1 MLSERV
7 GKLLARLRAVFQDWV
22 MPALRRPAESLPSR
36 IIVSVFAAAL
46 VTSLAVTWISTRSI
60 ESFLREKIDEK
71 YPDILRTTSERL
83 DLWYSQ
89 RELEIETFARS
100 ATVVENLGRLTGN
113 KSGRSR
119 ARKEVAE
126 YLSYVLEGFPQ
137 YEALF
142 VLDSRGQILVRVGP
156 EFQLPDSRLRRLGGM
171 SHSQV
176 GDVERFGERVVQVAS
191 APVKNQRD
199 QKIATL
205 HAFVRT
211 DELSE
216 VLRSDEIGPSGVVYI
231 VGRQGEPLRLTAN
244 AVGLGN
250 YERPLPPTGVRP
262 VVEKYAR
269 ADGADVIGSSVRFG
283 RLGWTIVVEEE
294 YEDAFAPVVAV
305 IREIL
310 GINVGIVV
318 VFGLIAL
325 QMARS
330 IVRPIQALSDAALRI
345 ASGETD
351 VLIPGTTRA
360 DELGVLTRTF
370 NEMSLRL
377 RDNQRKLEVQNQ
389 ELQRMNEIFQQLS
402 ITDGLTK
409 LHNHRFFQ
417 DQLPREMKRADRTN
431 SRLCLILID
440 IDDFKKLN
448 DRFGHAA
455 GDHVLRRVAE
465 IMNECIRDTDLLA
478 RYGGEEFA
486 LLASQ
491 TDLEGALYLAERIR
505 RAISRAR
512 FSLTDGDRTHKLS
525 ITASLG
531 LAPYRGDRK
540 AFFND
545 ADRALYSAKN
555 AGKDCVVVAD
565 ED

>member
-1 MLSERV
+1 MPSEHAES
-7 GKLLARLRAVFQDWV
+7 LMERLRAVFRDWV
-22 MPALRRPAESLPSR
+22 VPVLRRPGESLPSR

-46 VTSLAVTWISTRSI
+46 VTSIAVTWISTRSI
-60 ESFLREKIDEK
+60 ESFLREQIDEK
-71 YPDILRTTSERL
+71 YPDILRSTSERL

-89 RELEIETFARS
+89 RQLEIETFARS
-100 ATVVENLGRLTGN
+100 ATVVENLVQLTG
-113 KSGRSR
+113 KQSGHSR
-119 ARKEVAE
+119 ARKELAE
-126 YLSYVLEGFPQ
+126 YLSYVIEAFPQ
-137 YEALF
+137 YEALL
-142 VLDSRGQILVRVGP
+142 VLDARGQTLAQVGP
-156 EFQLPDSRLRRLGGM
+156 ELELSDSRLRRLGGM
-171 SHSQV
+171 RHSQV
-176 GDVERFGERVVQVAS
+176 GDVERIGERTVQVAS
-191 APVKNQRD
+191 APVKDQRD

-205 HAFVRT
+205 HAFVQT
-211 DELSE
+211 DELSQ
-216 VLRSDEIGPSGVVYI
+216 VLHSDELGPSGVLYV
-231 VGRQGEPLRLTAN
+231 VGQHGEPLMLMARA
-244 AVGLGN
+244 AGLEK
-250 YERPLPPTGVRP
+250 YDRPLPTTGARP
-262 VVEKYAR
+262 VVETYAR
-269 ADGADVIGSSVRFG
+269 ADGANVIGSSVRFG
-283 RLGWTIVVEEE
+283 RLGWTIVVEEK

-305 IREIL
+305 IGEIL

-318 VFGLIAL
+318 LFGLIAL
-325 QMARS
+325 QIARS

-345 ASGETD
+345 SSGETD

-377 RDNQRKLEVQNQ
+377 HDNQRKLEVQNQ
-389 ELQRMNEIFQQLS
+389 ELQRVNEVFQQLA

-417 DQLPREMKRADRTN
+417 DHLPREMKRSDRTG
-431 SRLCLILID
+431 SPLCLVLID

-448 DRFGHAA
+448 DRYGHSA
-455 GDHVLRRVAE
+455 GDHVLRRVADV
-465 IMNECIRDTDLLA
+465 MNDCVRDTDLLA

-491 TDLEGALYLAERIR
+491 TDLEGAIYLAERIR

-512 FSLTDGDRTHKLS
+512 FSMAEDDRTHKMS

-531 LAPYRGDRK
+531 VAPYRGDRK

>member
-1 MLSERV
+1 MTYEPTR
-7 GKLLARLRAVFQDWV
+7 KLMERLRAVVQDWV
-22 MPALRRPAESLPSR
+22 VPLLRRPAESLPSR
-36 IIVSVFAAAL
+36 IIVAVFAVAL
-46 VTSLAVTWISTRSI
+46 VTSFAVTWVSTRSI

-71 YPDILRTTSERL
+71 YPDILRSTGERL

-89 RELEIETFARS
+89 RQLEIETFARS
-100 ATVVENLGRLTGN
+100 ATVVENLGRLAGKN
-113 KSGRSR
+113 AGRSR
-119 ARKEVAE
+119 ARKELTE
-126 YLSYVLEGFPQ
+126 YLSYVLESFPQ

-142 VLDSRGQILVRVGP
+142 MLDSRGQLLVRVGP
-156 EFQLPDSRLRRLGGM
+156 ELELSDARRRRLRGM
-171 SHSQV
+171 THSQV
-176 GDVERFGERVVQVAS
+176 GDVERLGERVVQLAT
-191 APVKNQRD
+191 APVKDSRD
-199 QKIATL
+199 ERVATL

-211 DELSE
+211 DKLSE
-216 VLRSDEIGPSGVVYI
+216 VLHSDELGSSGVLYI
-231 VGRQGEPLRLTAN
+231 VSRHGEPLGLTAK
-244 AVGLGN
+244 AAGLAS
-250 YERPLPPTGVRP
+250 YRRPLPITGVRP
-262 VVEKYAR
+262 VVETYDR

-283 RLGWTIVVEEE
+283 RLGWTIVVEEN

-305 IREIL
+305 IGEIL
-310 GINVGIVV
+310 GINVAIVV

-330 IVRPIQALSDAALRI
+330 IVRPIRALSDAALRI

-351 VLIPGTTRA
+351 VLIHGSTRA

-389 ELQRMNEIFQQLS
+389 ELQRVNEVFQQLS

-417 DQLPREMKRADRTN
+417 DHLPREMKRSDRTN
-431 SRLCLILID
+431 SPLCLILID

-448 DRFGHAA
+448 DQFGHAA
-455 GDHVLRRVAE
+455 GDHVLRRVAD
-465 IMNECIRDTDLLA
+465 IMNDCIRDTDLLA

-491 TDLEGALYLAERIR
+491 TDLEGAIYLAERTR

-512 FSLTDGDRTHKLS
+512 FSVTEGDRAHKLS
-525 ITASLG
+525 ITASFG
-531 LAPYRGDRK
+531 VAPYRGDRK

-555 AGKDCVVVAD
+555 SGKDCVVVAD
-565 ED
+565 EG